1 MLYYLDS
8 FSNVNTFSSAS
19 IHTIKQSFPVPS
31 RVFFILLI
39 KRTLQIFITTAEKRA
54 LVTCL
59 PPYKALQTSRS
70 YIYVSF
76 QQITPKLGIF
86 TDSCK
91 DFLPSRVEG
100 LSLTAGHIKSW
111 KTRGRIYLPCCTHSW
126 GLKLCGHVLK
136 SFLSKR
142 CTSLQDRTRAC
153 ADLLY
158 CLVRR
163 AYVLVKTYQKKL
175 SYLQSIKE
183 NIAKCTPAKDLKAL
197 TQSPAFPFS
206 LTYHQL
212 QDNSKTLRFFFKDV
226 WRSMHCKM
234 VRSSGFQE
242 RPQLAFFY
250 FIKKTFRIRLKR
262 KTSSQKLNE
271 LVSKRER
278 YSFAGVWKSQQSLL
292 KGY

>member
-126 GLKLCGHVLK
+126 SLKLCGHVLK

-234 VRSSGFQE
+234 VRSSGFQ
-242 RPQLAFFY
+242 
-250 FIKKTFRIRLKR
+250 
-262 KTSSQKLNE
+262 
-271 LVSKRER
+271 
-278 YSFAGVWKSQQSLL
+278 
-292 KGY
+292 